1 MNETQFFLQKDPEM
15 KLGQRVGAA
24 PGDLDK
30 IRKMYNCNNQN
41 KPYGS
46 PDWFLE
52 QINKFFNDNSKNGIH

>member
-1 MNETQFFLQKDPEM
+1 M

-30 IRKMYNCNNQN
+30 IRKMYGCDGSN

-46 PDWFLE
+46 PDWFLQ
-52 QINKFFNDNSKNGIH
+52 QINKFFNDNSKNGV